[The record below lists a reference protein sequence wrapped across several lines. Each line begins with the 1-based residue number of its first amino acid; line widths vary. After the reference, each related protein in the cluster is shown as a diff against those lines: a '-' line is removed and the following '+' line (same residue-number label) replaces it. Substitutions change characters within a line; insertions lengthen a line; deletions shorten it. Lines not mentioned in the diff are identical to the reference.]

1 MRILKITGGYPPAF
15 AQGGTA
21 TAAHSLMKALKR
33 QGADVAVLTLNI
45 NGKERLEPSNGFVD
59 YEGIPVWYC
68 RGEMHPVPYFS
79 LEFSRVLSEHI
90 NDYDIVLLDSNWT
103 GYGLSTG
110 KICRENKKPYIMYSH
125 GCLDPSRLKIGRFK
139 KNFWWHFLD
148 APLYNNANAVVALTR
163 AEVDHLRNKG
173 VRTPIT
179 VIPNGV
185 EKDPDRERACIEE
198 LAEINPDLVPDKYF
212 LFLGRLDPI
221 KGIDLL
227 MKAYARLIQ
236 GIQEPLHRLVIA
248 GPSHK
253 NYIDQLLALHEDLR
267 LGDKVVFTGM
277 VQGVGK
283 WSLMKYAK
291 AFVLTSLGEGL
302 PMTALEALS
311 IGTPVILSKACYLP
325 EISEWAAGLEIDPQV
340 DSIEKALKW
349 AIENPD
355 EHKEMSQKGI
365 EMVEKTFTWE
375 KVAQKTIDLCERV
388 LKERKA

>member
-1 MRILKITGGYPPAF
+1 MKILKVTGGYPPAF

-68 RGEMHPVPYFS
+68 RGEMHPFPYYS
-79 LEFSRVLSEHI
+79 QEFTRVLSEQI
-90 NDYDIVLLDSNWT
+90 KDFDIVLLDSNWT
-103 GYGLSTG
+103 SYGLSTG
-110 KICRENKKPYIMYSH
+110 KICRGNKKPYIIYSH
-125 GCLDPSRLKIGRFK
+125 GCLDPSHLKISRFK
-139 KNFWWHFLD
+139 KNLWWRFFD
-148 APLYNNANAVVALTR
+148 APLYNNANAVVALTK
-163 AEVDHLRNKG
+163 AEVDHLRNKD

-185 EKDPDRERACIEE
+185 EQDPDKEKACVEK
-198 LAEINPDLVPDKYF
+198 LTEIRPELVPCQYF

-236 GIQEPLHRLVIA
+236 GIQEPLPRLVIA

-253 NYIDQLLALHEDLR
+253 NYMDQLQALHKNLG
-267 LGDKVVFTGM
+267 LGDKVLFTGI
-277 VQGVGK
+277 VQGAGK
-283 WSLMKYAK
+283 WSLLKYAK
-291 AFVLTSLGEGL
+291 AFVLASLGEGL

-311 IGTPVILSKACYLP
+311 IGTPVILSKECYLP
-325 EISEWAAGLEIDPQV
+325 EVSEWAAGLEIDPQIN
-340 DSIEKALKW
+340 SIEKALKW

-365 EMVEKTFTWE
+365 EMVGKTFSWE
-375 KVAQKTIDLCERV
+375 KVAQQTIDLCEKV